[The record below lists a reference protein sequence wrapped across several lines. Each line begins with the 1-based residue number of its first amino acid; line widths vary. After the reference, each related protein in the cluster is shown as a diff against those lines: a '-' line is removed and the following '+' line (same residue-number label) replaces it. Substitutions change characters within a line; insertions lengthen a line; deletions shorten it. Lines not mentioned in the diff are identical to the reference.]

1 MGILRRA
8 SKVPKKIMLD
18 EESYIEVT
26 EDITRKQFN
35 KLVDAMPNN
44 IGAEQDSEITL
55 AQGIALQQLLFE
67 TFVVGWSLDSEPSV
81 EDYLDLP
88 QDATLAIDNALMEHF
103 GGTQVGESD
112 AKKPEQSR
120 RTGRKVST

>member
-8 SKVPKKIMLD
+8 SKVPKRIVLD

-35 KLVDAMPNN
+35 KLVDAMPSSL
-44 IGAEQDSEITL
+44 GDEDAEITL
-55 AQGIALQQLLFE
+55 AQGVALQQLLFE
-67 TFVVGWSLDSEPSV
+67 TFVVGWSLDSEPTV
-81 EDYLDLP
+81 EEYLELP
-88 QDATLAIDNALMEHF
+88 QDATLAIDSALMEHF
-103 GGTQVGESD
+103 SGTQVGESE
-112 AKKPEQSR
+112 AKKPAQSS